1 MSGEEEWKQQIPP
14 GFRFIPTDEEIL
26 QYYLFRYVTG
36 NYILPGIIPLVDLYE
51 CDPDY
56 LPGVNMDGEYTYFF
70 TKRDRKYVNG
80 TKNTSR
86 VTRDGRGYWKSTN
99 KKSIVVAQDG
109 SKLGKKTT
117 LKYYFK
123 NPEGDDIPAQ
133 WIMHEYVISCKIV
146 KPSIEDEYYEDI
158 AACRIYKKKPEVK
171 EETLT
176 DPNLLMS
183 DHNNNGEP
191 QLSVKRKFIAS
202 DPPHD
207 TTMSSNY
214 LCDSQA
220 ALILDGMR
228 TTYEVG
234 QTSNTKSIPIEI
246 NHTSSTN
253 LTPFEIDQMSYTKS
267 TLFEIGQTS
276 NTNSTPLQGNIVPM
290 GKGVFVDPTDQTST
304 NVYQNQSNEGKIEG
318 TNFDL
323 DLDGLHNILHD
334 SSPPDESF
342 EEYWQSLQI

>member
-1 MSGEEEWKQQIPP
+1 MQ
-14 GFRFIPTDEEIL
+14 
-26 QYYLFRYVTG
+26 
-36 NYILPGIIPLVDLYE
+36 
-51 CDPDY
+51 
-56 LPGVNMDGEYTYFF
+56 
-70 TKRDRKYVNG
+70 
-80 TKNTSR
+80 
-86 VTRDGRGYWKSTN
+86 
-99 KKSIVVAQDG
+99 
-109 SKLGKKTT
+109 
-117 LKYYFK
+117 
-123 NPEGDDIPAQ
+123 
-133 WIMHEYVISCKIV
+133 
-146 KPSIEDEYYEDI
+146 YEDI

>member
-1 MSGEEEWKQQIPP
+1 MSGEEAWKQQIPP

-56 LPGVNMDGEYTYFF
+56 LPGVNMEGEYTYFF
-70 TKRDRKYVNG
+70 TRRDRKYVNG

-99 KKSIVVAQDG
+99 KKAIVVAQDG

-158 AACRIYKKKPEVK
+158 AACRIYKKKPEIK
-171 EETLT
+171 EKTLI
-176 DPNLLMS
+176 DPNI
-183 DHNNNGEP
+183 DHNNEEP

-207 TTMSSNY
+207 TTMTSNY

-220 ALILDGMR
+220 ALMLDGMR
-228 TTYEVG
+228 TTYEIG

-246 NHTSSTN
+246 SHTSSTN

-276 NTNSTPLQGNIVPM
+276 NTNSTPLEIDNIVPM
-290 GKGVFVDPTDQTST
+290 GEGVFVGPTDQTST

-323 DLDGLHNILHD
+323 DLDLDELHNVLHD